1 MAHQCRDPYI
11 HNAEKGK
18 PIAKRQNKMCISQQ
32 NGQCGILYAE
42 EIKAPT
48 FYGQGINGV
57 ADQPMTKE
65 RPWSTAV
72 FMK

>member
-1 MAHQCRDPYI
+1 MD
-11 HNAEKGK
+11 
-18 PIAKRQNKMCISQQ
+18 S
-32 NGQCGILYAE
+32 GILYAE

-65 RPWSTAV
+65 RPWSTTL